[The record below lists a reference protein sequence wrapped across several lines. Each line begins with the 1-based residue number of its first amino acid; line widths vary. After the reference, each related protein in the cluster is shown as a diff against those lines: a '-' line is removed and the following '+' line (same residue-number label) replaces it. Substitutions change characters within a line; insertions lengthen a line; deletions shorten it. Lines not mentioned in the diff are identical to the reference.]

1 MCVCVCVNV
10 QQKYTHGDKSANVI
24 FYDVLC
30 LRECFLDSLFRLGS
44 GGGGFDL
51 THLCHISF
59 VGNSQSEN
67 TVCIE
72 RKNCFKNGV

>member
-30 LRECFLDSLFRLGS
+30 LRECFLDCLFRVGS
-44 GGGGFDL
+44 GEGFGL
-51 THLCHISF
+51 THLRRISF

-67 TVCIE
+67 TVYIE
-72 RKNCFKNGV
+72 RKNCFENGV